1 MSIGAIGAGGAAA
14 DRILQMRREILER
27 SDGLRGLG
35 GGAAQVEALSGVAAP
50 SGTPSTS
57 DFGAS
62 LVDALG
68 RVNATQTRADALSEG
83 YERGEVTDIA
93 QVMVARQEASIA
105 FEATLQTRN
114 KLLNAYSEIM
124 RMGV

>member
-1 MSIGAIGAGGAAA
+1 MSVGALGGGSAAA

-27 SDGLRGLG
+27 NDGLRGLKD
-35 GGAAQVEALSGVAAP
+35 GASQIEALSGVTAP
-50 SGTPSTS
+50 SKTPAAS

-62 LVDALG
+62 MVDALS
-68 RVNATQTRADALSEG
+68 RVNTTQNPADALSEG

-93 QVMVARQEASIA
+93 KVMVARQEASIA

-114 KLLNAYSEIM
+114 KLLNAYQDIM

>member
-1 MSIGAIGAGGAAA
+1 MSVGAVGGGSAAA

-27 SDGLRGLG
+27 SDGVRGLT
-35 GGAAQVEALSGVAAP
+35 GGAAQIEALSGVTASSSVPAA
-50 SGTPSTS
+50 SNFGTTLT
-57 DFGAS
+57 GALS
-62 LVDALG
+62 Q
-68 RVNATQTRADALSEG
+68 VNATQNRADAMSEG

-93 QVMVARQEASIA
+93 SVMIARQEASVA

-114 KLLNAYSEIM
+114 KLLNAYQEIM